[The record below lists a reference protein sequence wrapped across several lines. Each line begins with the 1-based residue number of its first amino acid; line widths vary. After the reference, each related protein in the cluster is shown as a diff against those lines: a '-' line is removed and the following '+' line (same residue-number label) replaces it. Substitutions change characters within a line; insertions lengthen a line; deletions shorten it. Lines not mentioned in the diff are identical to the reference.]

1 MNPVVCG
8 GLLGNPIL
16 VGEYLAQEYFY
27 RCNNLSVKDHN
38 LIEGGVMSN
47 FRSISN
53 IKFEKEV
60 VELEIK
66 KN

>member
-38 LIEGGVMSN
+38 LIEGGG
-47 FRSISN
+47 
-53 IKFEKEV
+53 
-60 VELEIK
+60 
-66 KN
+66 